1 MKTGVIIARF
11 QTPYL
16 HEGHIGLI
24 EQVKTNH
31 NKLIIVLGI
40 PPVIGTRRNPYD
52 YHTREKMIKSE
63 YSDLIILPLS
73 DQLQDNKWSE
83 ALDNLLSSVF
93 PNEQFKLYGSRDSF
107 IPYYEGKNETEELPE
122 NGDHNATALRES
134 LSDMVYDSRE
144 FRAGILYAYY
154 NQYKKVYATVDMA
167 VFRND
172 KKEILLGKK
181 PTNHKWR
188 LIGGFSDPEDNSF
201 EEAAVREL
209 QEECGPIEIENV
221 QYVMSAKIPDWR
233 YKKEVDQIISTV
245 FSCDYISGSPK
256 AQDDIIDLEW
266 FDVSTLPKMI
276 QNGDLTEEHLHIF
289 KKLIEKHA

>member
-16 HEGHIGLI
+16 HEGHISLI
-24 EQVKTNH
+24 EQVKSNH

-73 DQLQDNKWSE
+73 DQLQDDKWSE
-83 ALDNLLSSVF
+83 ALDNLLASVF

-107 IPYYEGKNETEELPE
+107 IPYYVGSNETEELPE

-154 NQYKKVYATVDMA
+154 NQYKKVYPTVDIA
-167 VFRND
+167 VFRAS

-201 EEAAVREL
+201 EEAAIREL
-209 QEECGPIEIENV
+209 QEECGPIEVENV
-221 QYVMSAKIPDWR
+221 QYELSAKINDWR
-233 YKKEVDQIISTV
+233 YSKEVDQIITTV
-245 FSCDYISGSPK
+245 FSCDFVNGTPK

-266 FDVSTLPKMI
+266 FEVSALVEMM
-276 QNGDLTEEHLHIF
+276 NEGHLTDEHLPIF
-289 KKLIEKHA
+289 KNIIEKYN

>member
-16 HEGHIGLI
+16 HEGHISLI
-24 EQVKTNH
+24 DQVKAKH

-52 YHTREKMIKSE
+52 YHTREKMIKSVC
-63 YSDLIILPLS
+63 SDLIILPLS
-73 DQLQDNKWSE
+73 DQLRDDKWSE
-83 ALDNLLSSVF
+83 ALDNLLASAF

-122 NGDHNATALRES
+122 KGDYNATALRES
-134 LSDMVYDSRE
+134 LSDMVYDSKE

-167 VFRND
+167 VFRDN
-172 KKEILLGKK
+172 KQEILLGKK
-181 PTNHKWR
+181 STNHKWR

-209 QEECGPIEIENV
+209 QEECGPIAIENV
-221 QYVMSAKIPDWR
+221 TYVMSAKIPDWR
-233 YKKEVDQIISTV
+233 YRKEVDQIITTV

-266 FDVSTLPKMI
+266 FDVSKLAEMI
-276 QNGDLTEEHLHIF
+276 ENRELTDEHIHIF
-289 KKLIEKHA
+289 KKLIEKYA